1 MMNCV
6 PFCVLSS
13 TYNFLF
19 FIMTFVLSLNVLRK
33 SQVIEKQRSVSLMN
47 KLFNYILVLLYTL
60 DYKIAEE

>member
-19 FIMTFVLSLNVLRK
+19 FIMTFLLSLNVLRK
-33 SQVIEKQRSVSLMN
+33 NPGDPEAEKCLMN
-47 KLFNYILVLLYTL
+47 KLFNYILVLLYDL